1 MEPNTE
7 KYSNGRRMK
16 KYALGV
22 VIILAGFILLAS
34 NTGFFPYELK
44 HILFSWPMILIAIGM
59 ISLFGSESR
68 TPAYILLIIGGI
80 FLLPRIFEVSFDIMH
95 LFWPAILIAIG
106 VLILVKRAPHRPR
119 MPFNAEAG
127 KQVFDDGYIH
137 EEHIFSGSKTRVSQ
151 LFRGGH
157 VNCVF
162 GGAEID
168 LTQATLADGINEL
181 EVNTI
186 FGGVTI
192 IVPGDWKVSL
202 KTTSILGGFSDKRV
216 HIKEPSDP
224 SRLLIIKGS
233 TIFGGGEIKSY

>member
-7 KYSNGRRMK
+7 KYSNSRRMK
-16 KYALGV
+16 KYAFGV
-22 VIILAGFILLAS
+22 VVIVAGFLLLAS
-34 NTGFFPYELK
+34 NTGFFPDELK

-68 TPAYILLIIGGI
+68 TPGYILLIIGGI
-80 FLLPRIFEVSFDIMH
+80 FLLPRIFEVTFDVMH

-106 VLILVKRAPHRPR
+106 VLILVKRGPHHHHKNYVPR
-119 MPFNAEAG
+119 EG
-127 KQVFDDGYIH
+127 TQRLDDGYIH

-151 LFRGGH
+151 VFRGGH

-168 LTQATLADGINEL
+168 LTQATLAEGINEL

-192 IVPGDWKVSL
+192 IVPCDWNISL
-202 KTTSILGGFSDKRV
+202 KTTSILGDFSDKRV
-216 HIKEPSDP
+216 HVKESFDP
-224 SRLLIIKGS
+224 SRKLVIKGS